1 MSIKKELL
9 QKLTEQQLLTLAENK
24 GIKFKLNK
32 TQKEYYA
39 DWEERDKI
47 IDLMGDKEDLTLK
60 EIEEF
65 IKLQSNI

>member
-1 MSIKKELL
+1 MSIKKEML
-9 QKLTEQQLLTLAENK
+9 QELTEPQLLKLAENK

-39 DWEERDKI
+39 NWDEKDKI
-47 IDLMGDKEDLTLK
+47 IDLMGDKEDLTVK

-65 IKLQSNI
+65 IKLHKNL